1 MAFNIR
7 QIFTALNEVGVDYV
21 GNPVRSLDIFVKEP
35 LPFDALT
42 DASVAMDIDGTIV
55 RVASIGHLILMKQA
69 AGRARDLDDIA
80 KLKQIEIERRANDDA

>member
-42 DASVAMDIDGTIV
+42 NESVAMDIDGTIV